1 MKLYIFQTES
11 TKKIN
16 WIVRYYRN
24 FNIVEFTKNRRGENY
39 LEYFFK
45 FNGKL
50 GFKSW
55 LHYYTLCI
63 YMEILIRKVE
73 LFQLVS
79 FV

>member
-1 MKLYIFQTES
+1 M
-11 TKKIN
+11 
-16 WIVRYYRN
+16 RYYRN
-24 FNIVEFTKNRRGENY
+24 FNIVEFTKNRREGKKIN

-45 FNGKL
+45 FYGKL

-55 LHYYTLCI
+55 LHYYVV

-73 LFQLVS
+73 LFPLVS